1 MPDCQD
7 WMTKAGYISW
17 TRFKGPTMKKLLA
30 AACVLAA
37 SSTVSALE
45 IDFDEKYLIGT
56 GAITSYDDLDDSAI
70 GFGVGVGAPVEGIEL
85 IDDSQLF
92 IEAGYNYLGEV
103 EEDFGIAT
111 VTVSASTI
119 YGAGR
124 LSFEIQD
131 EIFAYGKLGLNM
143 IMSEVDAGSLGSED
157 DSEIKLLWGAGVG
170 YQLNDQI
177 ALTAEYVSFASDVTS
192 FTGNVQYKF

>member
-1 MPDCQD
+1 
-7 WMTKAGYISW
+7 
-17 TRFKGPTMKKLLA
+17 MKKLLA

-37 SSTVSALE
+37 SSSVSALE

-85 IDDSQLF
+85 IDDSQLY

-170 YQLNDQI
+170 YQLSDEI